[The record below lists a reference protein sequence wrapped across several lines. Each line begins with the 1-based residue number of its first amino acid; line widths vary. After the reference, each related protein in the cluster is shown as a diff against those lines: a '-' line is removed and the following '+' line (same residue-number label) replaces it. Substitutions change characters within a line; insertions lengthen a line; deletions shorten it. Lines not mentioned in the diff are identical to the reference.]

1 VPAIRALTEALVER
15 KQEIMEEIPAAM
27 TEVRLLLVQV
37 RRPEPQAGLGPALHP
52 GALSFYDKDKPSFLL
67 AHADYV
73 GLFLTVG
80 LMAGSWI
87 WELKRWMQRK
97 QKNTADHYS
106 NRVVELISSVQEV
119 TSLPPLEEIW
129 QELVKILTEAVHDL
143 DADQLSEE
151 SFNSFRAIL
160 QIGMEVTRER
170 RTILTSANPAA
181 ALQGNGASIQAQS
194 LHGLDQEWL
203 KFGS

>member
-1 VPAIRALTEALVER
+1 
-15 KQEIMEEIPAAM
+15 
-27 TEVRLLLVQV
+27 
-37 RRPEPQAGLGPALHP
+37 
-52 GALSFYDKDKPSFLL
+52 
-67 AHADYV
+67 
-73 GLFLTVG
+73 
-80 LMAGSWI
+80 
-87 WELKRWMQRK
+87 
-97 QKNTADHYS
+97 
-106 NRVVELISSVQEV
+106 VELISSVQEV